1 MRQALPS
8 SSTCKHVTL
17 SISPDTEEPHST
29 FPAYGIGAVGLFR
42 ALWVSG
48 YLEGWMKNT
57 PARNLTVPG
66 EGFSH
71 PTFLMVQLA

>member
-1 MRQALPS
+1 MKLALPS
-8 SSTCKHVTL
+8 SSTCKHVTR

-48 YLEGWMKNT
+48 YLEALYVA
-57 PARNLTVPG
+57 PRCL
-66 EGFSH
+66 
-71 PTFLMVQLA
+71 Q

>member
-8 SSTCKHVTL
+8 GSTCKHVTR

-42 ALWVSG
+42 ALWVSS
-48 YLEGWMKNT
+48 YLEALYVALGAYSN
-57 PARNLTVPG
+57 PG
-66 EGFSH
+66 TGC
-71 PTFLMVQLA
+71 